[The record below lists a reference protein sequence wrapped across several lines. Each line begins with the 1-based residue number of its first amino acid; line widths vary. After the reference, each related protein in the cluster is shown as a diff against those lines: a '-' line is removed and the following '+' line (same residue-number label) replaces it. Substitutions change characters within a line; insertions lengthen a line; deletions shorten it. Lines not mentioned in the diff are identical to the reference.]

1 MFLSKAKE
9 LSQKLPKISKAAE
22 KLSINLWLSLL
33 LGLFYDQQLLSK
45 ISVPRFLCV
54 SKKKVQMQIQKIF
67 G

>member
-22 KLSINLWLSLL
+22 KLPSNLWLSQLR
-33 LGLFYDQQLLSK
+33 GLFYDQQVLSK
-45 ISVPRFLCV
+45 ISLPRFLCV
-54 SKKKVQMQIQKIF
+54 KKKVQMQMQKII